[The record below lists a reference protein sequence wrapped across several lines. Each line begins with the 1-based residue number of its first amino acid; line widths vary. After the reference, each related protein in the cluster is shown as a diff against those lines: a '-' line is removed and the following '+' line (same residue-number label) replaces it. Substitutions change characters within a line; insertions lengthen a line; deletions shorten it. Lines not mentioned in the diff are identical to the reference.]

1 MRVNLGRRIA
11 LCALMLASIL
21 CALTLPSVVTVSA
34 QGGGQGAGR
43 GGGGG
48 RGAQELSTSPYDI
61 WDSTK
66 MATPGRLGNYG
77 HYSASVQ
84 KRDVGAAPE
93 THDGFSHFLVFTSGA
108 GNVILGGQIVDGPDG
123 KKMIKGGDTHKIVL
137 GQMFHIPINTPHQVV
152 PNPGTSVTYWVTNIN
167 VPKP

>member
-1 MRVNLGRRIA
+1 MRVIMSRRIVF
-11 LCALMLASIL
+11 CALMLASVL
-21 CALTLPSVVTVSA
+21 CALIVPSVVTVSA
-34 QGGGQGAGR
+34 QGGGRGAGQ
-43 GGGGG
+43 GGG
-48 RGAQELSTSPYDI
+48 RGAAQELSTSPYDI
-61 WDSTK
+61 WDATK

-108 GNVILGGQIVDGPDG
+108 GSVILGGEIVDGPDG
-123 KKMIKGGDTHKIVL
+123 KKVIKGGDTHKIVL
-137 GQMFHIPINTPHQVV
+137 GQMFHIPIKTPHQVV